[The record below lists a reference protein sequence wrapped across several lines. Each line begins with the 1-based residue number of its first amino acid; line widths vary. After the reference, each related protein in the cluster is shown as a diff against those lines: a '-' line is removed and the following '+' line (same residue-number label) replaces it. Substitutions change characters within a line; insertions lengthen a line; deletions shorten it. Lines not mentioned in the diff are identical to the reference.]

1 MSRND
6 SIESYKF
13 ERFDWMFVTLNVT
26 DDRIGYGMVRHPIS
40 QNVVLDLTFG
50 GY

>member
-1 MSRND
+1 
-6 SIESYKF
+6 
-13 ERFDWMFVTLNVT
+13 MFVTLNVT

-40 QNVVLDLTFG
+40 QNIVLDLTFG